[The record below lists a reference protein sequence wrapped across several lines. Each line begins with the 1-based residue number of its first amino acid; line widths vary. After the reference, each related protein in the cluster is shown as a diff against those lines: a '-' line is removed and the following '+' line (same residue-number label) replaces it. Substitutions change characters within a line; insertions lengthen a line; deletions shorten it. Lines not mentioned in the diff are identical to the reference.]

1 MHRDGLH
8 DLNRRAFLQRATALA
23 GIGVAAPMALN
34 LAAVGE
40 AAAFDATD
48 YKALVCVFLYGGND
62 SHNTVV
68 PRDNANY
75 DLYSDI
81 RGGGPNRTRGGVA
94 YGRDELLPL
103 TPVVSQ
109 TLTDNIS
116 YGLAPSLPKL
126 AGLFNTGKAAVQLNV
141 GPLVVPLTK
150 AQYLA
155 GGMPLPPKLFSHNDQ
170 QSVWQA
176 LGAEGATVGWGGR
189 LGDLALSS
197 NANSLLT
204 CISASGNAVFVSG
217 NNALQY
223 QIGTG
228 GANQIYAPIWASKG
242 WEFNSVAA
250 SNVLQ
255 TLITQ
260 PRTHVLENE
269 FNRVTQRSI
278 TMEGIV
284 NAALNPVIL
293 SSFDNIGT
301 PSTPNS
307 LADQL
312 KIVAR
317 MIGARTALGIKR
329 QVFFVSLGGFDTHD
343 ELMED
348 HPELMAKLDT
358 AMSSFYAATIEM
370 GVADKVT
377 TFTASD
383 FGRTLTS
390 NGNGSDHG
398 WGGHHFI
405 LGGAVRGGRF
415 YGTAPHVSVTSDD
428 QVGQGRLL
436 PSTAVD
442 QMAATLARW
451 FGASNSELS
460 TILPRIGNF
469 ATSDMGYF
477 T

>member
-1 MHRDGLH
+1 MHRNNIP
-8 DLNRRAFLQRATALA
+8 DLNRRAFMKRASAMA
-23 GIGVAAPMALN
+23 AMGAAAPMALN

-62 SHNTVV
+62 CHNTVV
-68 PRDNANY
+68 PRDTANY
-75 DLYSDI
+75 DLYSDV
-81 RGGGPNRTRGGVA
+81 RGGGSGRTRGGIA
-94 YGRDELLPL
+94 YGRDELMAL
-103 TPVVSQ
+103 TPVVPQ

-116 YGLAPSLPKL
+116 YGLAPSMPKV
-126 AGLFNTGKAAVQLNV
+126 AALFNAGKAAVQLNV

-150 AQYLA
+150 AQFDA
-155 GGMPLPPKLFSHNDQ
+155 GGTPLPPKLFSHNDQ

-176 LGAEGATVGWGGR
+176 LGAEGATIGWGGR

-197 NANSLLT
+197 NANSLLS

-223 QIGTG
+223 QIGPTG
-228 GANQIYAPIWASKG
+228 AIPIWAAKG
-242 WEFNSVAA
+242 WSFNSAQA
-250 SNVLQ
+250 SNVLK

-260 PRTHVLENE
+260 PRSHVLENE
-269 FNRVTQRSI
+269 FTRVTQRSM

-284 NAALNPVIL
+284 NTALDPVNL
-293 SSFDNIGT
+293 TTSFDTDGKKNG
-301 PSTPNS
+301 

-317 MIGARTALGIKR
+317 LIGARNALGSKR

-348 HPELMAKLDT
+348 HPGLLAALDE
-358 AMSSFYAATIEM
+358 ALSAFYAATVEM
-370 GVADKVT
+370 GVANKVT

-398 WGGHHFI
+398 WGSHHFV
-405 LGGAVRGGRF
+405 LGGAVKGGRF

-442 QMAATLARW
+442 QMAGTLARW

-460 TILPRIGNF
+460 AILPRIGNF

-477 T
+477 A